1 MLHHLAAQRASS
13 LDQHH
18 IQVEESSMPSTFTW
32 LDYSESDRRKMLDVI
47 ALFREKDTRDELGV
61 GSVRDAFA
69 DIFFPGTSTI
79 QTRARYF
86 LFVPWM
92 YRLLEQRKVRS
103 ADVARVARQL
113 EIELISG
120 LMTGGEAGQ
129 GVIGE
134 RSRAALQRL
143 PSNVYWLGLGI
154 WGFRFF
160 PGSHDQYHRSLD
172 RFYAASHGRRSAR
185 TTEDDVLDDP
195 VSPNWHP
202 GLPPV
207 PAGFPNNVTFTLT
220 ADEAEYLAE
229 RIKISVPSSLLNYLI
244 DVGYDAPPVNF
255 IWEHPSLANFPAGHR
270 DRIIHARNFS
280 VAIHGSALLYNLMLA
295 ELVKSEER
303 IDEYRDRL
311 LGWAYRLTDLR
322 TELAQ
327 WDRQGFWEIAFASG
341 STITPQTRAFINAW
355 LDFAC
360 APGLAVTAADSSAM
374 RALIHDRERRLKH
387 QQARLDNPRARE
399 QWNGAAGTGQLDYR
413 WFRAQQLI
421 ADIQTALVPRNV
433 YA

>member
-1 MLHHLAAQRASS
+1 
-13 LDQHH
+13 
-18 IQVEESSMPSTFTW
+18 MPSTFTW
-32 LDYSESDRRKMLDVI
+32 LDYSEAERRKMLDVI

-69 DIFFPGTSTI
+69 DTFFPGTSTI

-103 ADVARVARQL
+103 AEVARVARQL

-120 LMTGGEAGQ
+120 LITGGETGN

-143 PSNVYWLGLGI
+143 PSNVYWLGLGM

-185 TTEDDVLDDP
+185 TVEDDALDDP

-220 ADEAEYLAE
+220 PDEAEYLAE
-229 RIKISVPSSLLNYLI
+229 RIKISVPSSLLSYLI
-244 DVGYDAPPVNF
+244 DTGYDAPPVRF
-255 IWEHPSLANFPAGHR
+255 VWEHPALAEFPVGHR

-295 ELVKSEER
+295 ELVKSDER
-303 IDEYRDRL
+303 IDEYRGALQD
-311 LGWAYRLTDLR
+311 WANRLTDLH
-322 TELAQ
+322 TDLAQ
-327 WDRQGFWEIAFASG
+327 WDRRHFWEIIAASG
-341 STITPQTRAFINAW
+341 STITLLTHHFIDAW

-360 APGLAVTAADSSAM
+360 MSGAAATAADSSAM
-374 RALIHDRERRLKH
+374 RTLIHERERQLKH
-387 QQARLDNPRARE
+387 QQARLDNLRARE

-421 ADIQTALVPRNV
+421 ADIQTALVSRNV

>member
-1 MLHHLAAQRASS
+1 
-13 LDQHH
+13 
-18 IQVEESSMPSTFTW
+18 MPSTFTW
-32 LDYSESDRRKMLDVI
+32 LDYSEAERRKMLDVI

-69 DIFFPGTSTI
+69 DTFFPGTSTI

-120 LMTGGEAGQ
+120 LINGGEVGQ

-134 RSRAALQRL
+134 RARAALQRL
-143 PSNVYWLGLGI
+143 PSNVYWLGLGM
-154 WGFRFF
+154 WGLRFF

-185 TTEDDVLDDP
+185 TAEDDALDDP

-202 GLPPV
+202 GLPPA

-220 ADEAEYLAE
+220 PDEAEYLAE

-244 DVGYDAPPVNF
+244 DVGYDAPAVNF
-255 IWEHPSLANFPAGHR
+255 VWEHPSLADFPVGHR

-295 ELVKSEER
+295 ELVKNEER
-303 IDEYRDRL
+303 IDEYRDKL
-311 LGWAYRLTDLR
+311 QGWAD
-322 TELAQ
+322 ELADLHSDLAR
-327 WDRQGFWEIAFASG
+327 WDRRHFWEIVAVSG
-341 STITPQTRAFINAW
+341 SPITLLTRHFIDAW

-360 APGLAVTAADSSAM
+360 TSGTAATATDSSLM
-374 RALIHDRERRLKH
+374 RTLIHERERQLKR

-421 ADIQTALVPRNV
+421 ADIQNALVPRNV

>member
-1 MLHHLAAQRASS
+1 MLVS
-13 LDQHH
+13 LMCMGYA
-18 IQVEESSMPSTFTW
+18 MPSTFTW
-32 LDYSESDRRKMLDVI
+32 LDYSEAERRKMLDVI

-69 DIFFPGTSTI
+69 DTFFPGTSTI

-120 LMTGGEAGQ
+120 LINGGEVGQ

-134 RSRAALQRL
+134 RARAALQRL
-143 PSNVYWLGLGI
+143 PSNVYWLGLGM
-154 WGFRFF
+154 WGLRFF

-185 TTEDDVLDDP
+185 TAEDDALDDP

-202 GLPPV
+202 GLPPA

-220 ADEAEYLAE
+220 PDEAEYLAE

-244 DVGYDAPPVNF
+244 DVGYDAPAVNF
-255 IWEHPSLANFPAGHR
+255 VWEHPSLADFPVGHR

-295 ELVKSEER
+295 ELVKNEER
-303 IDEYRDRL
+303 
-311 LGWAYRLTDLR
+311 AV
-322 TELAQ
+322 
-327 WDRQGFWEIAFASG
+327 SG
-341 STITPQTRAFINAW
+341 SPITLLTRHFIDAW

-360 APGLAVTAADSSAM
+360 TSGTAATATDSSLM
-374 RALIHDRERRLKH
+374 RTLIHERERQLKR

-421 ADIQTALVPRNV
+421 ADIQNALVPRNV

>member
-1 MLHHLAAQRASS
+1 
-13 LDQHH
+13 
-18 IQVEESSMPSTFTW
+18 MPSTFTW

-69 DIFFPGTSTI
+69 DTFFPGTSTI

-113 EIELISG
+113 EIELIGG
-120 LMTGGEAGQ
+120 LLTGGEVRQ

-134 RSRAALQRL
+134 RARAALQRL
-143 PSNVYWLGLGI
+143 PSNVYWLGLGM

-185 TTEDDVLDDP
+185 TVEDDALDDP

-202 GLPPV
+202 GLPPI
-207 PAGFPNNVTFTLT
+207 PAGFPNNVTFALT
-220 ADEAEYLAE
+220 PDEAEYLAE
-229 RIKISVPSSLLNYLI
+229 RIKISVPNSLLSYLI
-244 DVGYDAPPVNF
+244 DVGYDVPSVRF
-255 IWEHPSLANFPAGHR
+255 VWEHPSLADFPAGHR

-295 ELVKSEER
+295 ELVKSEEWTDKYR
-303 IDEYRDRL
+303 GALQDWANRLIDLHADI
-311 LGWAYRLTDLR
+311 T
-322 TELAQ
+322 Q
-327 WDRQGFWEIAFASG
+327 WDRQDFWKIAFASG
-341 STITPQTRAFINAW
+341 STITPQTRNFIDGW

-360 APGLAVTAADSSAM
+360 TSRAAATAAESSAM
-374 RALIHDRERRLKH
+374 RTLIYERERRLKH

-413 WFRAQQLI
+413 WSRTQQLI
-421 ADIQTALVPRNV
+421 ADIHIALVPRNV